1 MVLRASMVSGK
12 SQEGELLDGPT
23 PRHSLLSGR
32 YKQSFAYLSLRTR
45 MPGIMQQIIIRIK
58 AQSQQ
63 LVEQF
68 GEDVLNDVKHIV
80 DGVDRLKNELNRD
93 RQFILFHGNEPD
105 KAEWNAFLTELPRP
119 KRNFFRA
126 CWLHAECYLYRRLY
140 SFFENSRYLNG
151 YDPFE
156 HLKMDDLTLSKN
168 AMKSLAR
175 ATRGLDKS
183 FDNFR
188 NLLRIVLWSNHFERA
203 LGAYAF
209 SEEESQ
215 NDINVLAQVADMDR
229 NLLVDDSST
238 IWSCL
243 NRKRPGSSEVIV
255 DFICDNGGFE
265 FFTDML
271 FLEYIIES
279 QLATQVRLHVKAIPW
294 YISDLMK
301 KDIDWTIKYLIQQ
314 KDDILSSVG
323 SRWLYLMKTEKIIV
337 APESHFWTGPQPYFV
352 MVELDLELY
361 KLLTGGRLV
370 IFKGDLNY
378 RKLLGDFIWDSAE
391 EFITCLRGFRPTNIA
406 AIRTV
411 KCEVVCGLPEGMS
424 DNLLRSDPMWMIS
437 SNYGLI
443 QYTDSL
449 KCACGLVSGMTCNM
463 TNKEPPELTGRPS
476 FGRRTTL
483 KEHMLSTATGGPK

>member
-1 MVLRASMVSGK
+1 TSIISDK
-12 SQEGELLDGPT
+12 SQETELLEGPT

-45 MPGIMQQIIIRIK
+45 MPGIMQQMIMRIT
-58 AQSQQ
+58 SESPS

-68 GEDVLNDVKHIV
+68 GEDVMNDVRHIV
-80 DGVDRLKNELNRD
+80 DCVDRLKNELNRD

-119 KRNFFRA
+119 KKSFFRA

-151 YDPFE
+151 YDPFN
-156 HLKMDDLTLSKN
+156 HLKMDDLTISTN
-168 AMKSLAR
+168 AMKSLAK
-175 ATRGLDKS
+175 ATRGLAKS
-183 FDNFR
+183 FDNFS
-188 NLLRIVLWSNHFERA
+188 NLLRIVLWSNHYEIT
-203 LGAYAF
+203 LGAYEF
-209 SEEESQ
+209 SEEESRT
-215 NDINVLAQVADMDR
+215 DINVLAQVADLDR
-229 NLLVDDSST
+229 NLLVDDST
-238 IWSCL
+238 YIWNCL
-243 NRKRPGSSEVIV
+243 IKKRECSSNIV

-271 FLEYIIES
+271 FLEYLIEND
-279 QLATQVRLHVKAIPW
+279 LASQVRLHVKAIPW
-294 YISDLMK
+294 YISDLMA
-301 KDIDWTIKYLIQQ
+301 KDIEWTINYLIQQ
-314 KDDILSSVG
+314 TDTILSSVG
-323 SRWLYLMKTEKIIV
+323 SRWLHLMNTEKIIV
-337 APESHFWTGPQPYFV
+337 APQSYFWTGPQPYFV

-361 KLLTGGRLV
+361 KLLTSSRLV

-411 KCEVVCGLPEGMS
+411 KCEVICGLPEGMS

-443 QYTDSL
+443 QYTDS
-449 KCACGLVSGMTCNM
+449 
-463 TNKEPPELTGRPS
+463 
-476 FGRRTTL
+476 
-483 KEHMLSTATGGPK
+483 